1 MDFSSI
7 NWLAVVVCVLVSFA
21 VGFVYFSP
29 KVFFDM
35 WWKALG
41 KTQKDQPGAGGM
53 GMTWSM
59 TTVASIVQAV
69 AMAFMVPALGS
80 TMTGGINAVNGAL
93 TGFMLWL
100 PFMAA
105 TSLTNRMFAGHGLKV
120 WAIEAG
126 NHLIVLVLMGAIL
139 GAWR

>member
-1 MDFSSI
+1 MDFGSI

-41 KTQKDQPGAGGM
+41 KTGEPGSGGM
-53 GMTWSM
+53 ALTWSM
-59 TTVASIVQAV
+59 TTVASLVQAV
-69 AMAFMVPALGS
+69 AMAFLVPALGS
-80 TMTGGINAVNGAL
+80 TMTGGVNAVSGAL

-100 PFMAA
+100 PFTAA

>member
-7 NWLAVVVCVLVSFA
+7 NWLAVIVCVLMSFA
-21 VGFVYFSP
+21 VGFFYFSP
-29 KVFFDM
+29 KVFFDV

-41 KTQKDQPGAGGM
+41 KKGQPGSGGM
-53 GMTWSM
+53 GMTWGL
-59 TTVASIVQAV
+59 TTVASVVQAV

-80 TMTGGINAVNGAL
+80 TMAGGVNAVNGAL

-100 PFMAA
+100 PFTAA
-105 TSLTNRMFAGHGLKV
+105 TSLSNRLFAQHGLKV

>member
-7 NWLAVVVCVLVSFA
+7 NWLAVVACVLVSFA
-21 VGFVYFSP
+21 VGFVYFST
-29 KVFFDM
+29 KVFFDI

-41 KTQKDQPGAGGM
+41 KTGQPGMDSM
-53 GMTWSM
+53 GMTWGL
-59 TTVASIVQAV
+59 TTLASIAI
-69 AMAFMVPALGS
+69 ALGMAFVVPVIAGAMS
-80 TMTGGINAVNGAL
+80 GGVNAVNGAL

-100 PFMAA
+100 PFQAA
-105 TSLTNRMFAGHGLKV
+105 TSLSNRLFARQGLKV